1 MVDIQSVQSIRH
13 YYEKR
18 LFRKPTLATSVV
30 LLEEGVDGPYP
41 DLSKEEVMS
50 LTEQAKEAG
59 FVFTSWKE
67 DYESVESY
75 INFAMIAKAMYRP
88 EENHIYLYP
97 ENGGPA
103 VHLYISEDAFHEA
116 LKEAALKPLQE
127 ELLADGNVYIQG
139 FKPAMRGL
147 VS

>member
-1 MVDIQSVQSIRH
+1 MVDIQDVQSIRH

-18 LFRKPTLATSVV
+18 LFRKPKLATTVV
-30 LLEEGVDGPYP
+30 LLDDQPDAPYP
-41 DLSKEEVMS
+41 DLDKEEAMS

-67 DYESVESY
+67 GHEPVESY

-88 EENHIYLYP
+88 EDNHIYLYP
-97 ENGGPA
+97 KNGSPA

-139 FKPAMRGL
+139 FKPAMRGFL
-147 VS
+147 